1 MVLGRGFYERT
12 FIFHFLYTFLMKC
25 AVFSHSPIPL
35 SIHLYTM
42 IFGSHDL
49 AKRVEEA
56 QAQNQMDYATAH
68 KSLVSDSPYTALRL
82 DSGAALYAGSDSPL
96 TQSFG
101 IGLGGEVSEKTVETL
116 EEFFFSRGAAVNI
129 EIANLADMSLTTHLG
144 KRGYAVSEY
153 SHVLGF
159 DLSNLSTIPQT
170 PLHVYRLEPSEIE
183 AAADAIAAGF
193 LEQNLG
199 EGEIPPSFSE
209 LFITSFHTTGSS
221 GFAVKIDGEIAGAGG
236 MTILDGVAMLSGAS
250 TQPKFRNRGIQRALI
265 NTRLAFAREAG
276 CDIAQVSTAPGTVSQ
291 RNMHNMNFN
300 ILYARTKFTKT
311 P

>member
-1 MVLGRGFYERT
+1 
-12 FIFHFLYTFLMKC
+12 
-25 AVFSHSPIPL
+25 
-35 SIHLYTM
+35 M

-49 AKRVEEA
+49 AKRVEQA
-56 QAQNQMDYATAH
+56 QAQNQIDYATVH
-68 KSLVSDSPYTALRL
+68 QSLVANSPYTALRL
-82 DSGAALYAGSDSPL
+82 DSGAALYAGTDSPL
-96 TQSFG
+96 TQSFAV
-101 IGLGGEVSEKTVETL
+101 GLEGEVSEKTVETL

-129 EIANLADMSLTTHLG
+129 EVANLADMSLTTHLG

-159 DLSNLSTIPQT
+159 ELANLGAMPQT
-170 PLHVYRLEPSEIE
+170 PLHVYRLESSEIE

-199 EGEIPPSFSE
+199 ESEIPPDFSE
-209 LFITSFHTTGSS
+209 LFVTSFHTTGSS
-221 GFAVKIDGEIAGAGG
+221 GFAVKIDGEIAGGGG

-265 NTRLAFAREAG
+265 NARLAFAREAG

-291 RNMHNMNFN
+291 RNMHSMNFN
-300 ILYARTKFTKT
+300 ILYARTKFTKV